1 MNRGPIGTKNN
12 TPLASNSS
20 RHARTASSN
29 LQCVSP
35 ALNNVFDVKQ
45 LLPVMTAQ
53 GWAVG
58 RDFMAFWI
66 NGNACVSLVEDGKSS
81 IGSNLANPGMRIFTM
96 DWAWLTGVSPGFD
109 VAKEG
114 YQTLLKTKAF
124 NNPAKNLIAK
134 TYGETDG
141 EFGAKLNDNMA
152 PEQFFPLIKEHQLQY
167 YGVESDTS
175 GPVND
180 LTAALANFSFYAMYK
195 GETIL
200 KKDFEKRIDDIFSN
214 YKSLKS
220 NIPNTHSSIF
230 SVSSKGELLAAC
242 QTHLKSIVLVSHVA
256 IYAGDV
262 YEFNGWQYLGSW
274 DIQNKTVIKSNLDA
288 LDTISFYFARPGLSG
303 GDVFSSNRYVYV
315 ENETFRKYRDATCM
329 GGDFLAF
336 TPMSLEG
343 VTQLIPV
350 F

>member
-1 MNRGPIGTKNN
+1 MSRGPIGTKNN

-20 RHARTASSN
+20 RYARTESLN
-29 LQCVSP
+29 GQCGCP
-35 ALNNVFDVKQ
+35 ALNNAFNVNQ

-53 GWAVG
+53 GWTAG

-66 NGNACVSLVEDGKSS
+66 NGNACVSLMEDGKST
-81 IGSNLANPGMRIFTM
+81 IGSNLDNTGMRIFTM
-96 DWAWLTGVSPGFD
+96 DWSWLTGLNPGFD
-109 VAKEG
+109 VARQG
-114 YQTLLKTKAF
+114 YQTLLKNKAF
-124 NNPAKNLIAK
+124 NNPAKNLITK
-134 TYGETDG
+134 TYGQRNG
-141 EFGAKLNDNMA
+141 EFGAALKDNMP
-152 PEQFFPLIKEHQLQY
+152 PEEFFPLIKDHQLQY

-180 LTAALANFSFYAMYK
+180 LTAALANFSFYSMYK

-200 KKDFEKRIDDIFSN
+200 KKDFGNRIDDIFDN
-214 YKSLKS
+214 YKSLKT
-220 NIPNTHSSIF
+220 NIPNTHHSIF
-230 SVSSKGELLAAC
+230 SVSSKEALLAAC
-242 QTHLKSIVLVSHVA
+242 QTHLKSIVFVSHVA
-256 IYAGDV
+256 IYAGDI

-274 DIQNKTVIKSNLDA
+274 DIKNKTVIKSKLDA
-288 LDTISFYFARPGLSG
+288 LDTLAFYFPRPRLSG

-329 GGDFLAF
+329 GGDFFAF
-336 TPMSLEG
+336 TPISLER